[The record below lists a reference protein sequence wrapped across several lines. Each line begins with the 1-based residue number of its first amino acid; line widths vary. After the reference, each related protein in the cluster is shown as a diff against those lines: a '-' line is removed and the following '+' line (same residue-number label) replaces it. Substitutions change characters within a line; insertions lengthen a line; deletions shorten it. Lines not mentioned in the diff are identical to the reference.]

1 LGETI
6 ARYGVYVAISVFFI
20 LIYLI
25 FYTAYVYKDPYAY
38 KAHLKDGVNHL
49 VFCIALVVVT
59 IPEGLKFVETIT
71 LSSSLGKLFKK
82 NSLVRSLGA
91 PEMMARCTDICV
103 ETTGCL
109 TNSKIDIEQIYMGG
123 QDVIKV

>member
-1 LGETI
+1 
-6 ARYGVYVAISVFFI
+6 
-20 LIYLI
+20 
-25 FYTAYVYKDPYAY
+25 
-38 KAHLKDGVNHL
+38 L